1 MAKRVSIVLYVCA
14 WRSMDVK
21 AIARQIWWKS
31 HGTELILMIFQS
43 KAPYH
48 STILQKMER
57 LQKLHAWSIWNIEWK
72 SAEHHQVN
80 IFWGIISILSK
91 ITTKNSKHRKK
102 RVLFILKIFHSAK
115 CNTAKWKHLHRHV
128 YWDSALAL
136 MKFERFEKKHP
147 TRKEWPVKTL
157 DIPYQIP
164 KKIDLWNRNVS
175 ILWCVWF

>member
-1 MAKRVSIVLYVCA
+1 MFDKVTALTESRHVNVFTTMAKRVSIVLYVCA

-21 AIARQIWWKS
+21 AIARQILWKS

-57 LQKLHAWSIWNIEWK
+57 LQKLHAWSIWNIGWK

-91 ITTKNSKHRKK
+91 ITTTNSKHRKK

-128 YWDSALAL
+128 YWDSTLVGTHEIWAI
-136 MKFERFEKKHP
+136 EKKNTQQGKSGP
-147 TRKEWPVKTL
+147 
-157 DIPYQIP
+157 
-164 KKIDLWNRNVS
+164 
-175 ILWCVWF
+175 